1 MKNYTEVKYFNPNN
15 LSLHT
20 ELLRIYGDS
29 AITHDLQLDI
39 EKNGIM
45 VPIVVSTRTPIF
57 TIVSGGRRR
66 QIAIAL
72 GIELVPVICY
82 SFPSEEAE
90 KHFILSANRDRPK
103 TKYQKLLEGR
113 AWELLEKQFSAA
125 RRQSGLK
132 ERWKNKDA
140 EKSNID
146 DEHDYYPVVLLDD
159 YRLGTRVPNQSKSGS
174 KTVDKV
180 GERIGI
186 SGKSYQRAKPII
198 EKCEKLRSEGRNI
211 EALSLEVYLESV
223 GINPVAKL
231 LKAPN
236 CDEVLDLVGNGT
248 AKTIKE
254 AILMASLV
262 QRPSAVVEGAI
273 FYFPDHMLRKPTYVH
288 SGRVVRIANAVA
300 TVVFRDKRDGYLY
313 EQQYKCDELLT
324 LEKEGETRNQMRLR
338 DRMNKLFAHEKATQ
352 IDRHV
357 LNLLLGAVVST
368 PLEMEWVQ
376 LVEWRIEGEEIK
388 RG

>member
-15 LSLHT
+15 LFLHT
-20 ELLRIYGDS
+20 GLLRIYGDS
-29 AITHDLQLDI
+29 EITHDMHLDI

-82 SFPSEEAE
+82 SFPTEEAE

-113 AWELLEKQFSAA
+113 AWELLEKQAAAA

-140 EKSNID
+140 EKSNIDD

-236 CDEVLDLVGNGT
+236 CDDVLDKVGNGT

-254 AILMASLV
+254 AILMANCV
-262 QRPSAVVEGAI
+262 QRVSAVVEGAI
-273 FYFPDHMLRKPTYVH
+273 FFFPDHMLRKSTYVH
-288 SGRVVRIANAVA
+288 LGRVVKIANTIA

-324 LEKEGETRNQMRLR
+324 LEKEGETHSQIRLR
-338 DRMNKLFAHEKATQ
+338 DRMNKLFAHEKVTQ
-352 IDRHV
+352 VEQTV

-368 PLEMEWVQ
+368 PNEIDWLQ
-376 LVEWRIEGEEIK
+376 LIEWRVAGEIK
-388 RG
+388 QG